1 MCVCWWVCESVGVC
15 GWVFVFFLIHLFS
28 LHAPLPCSNTTCIVY
43 KLHVF
48 SIVYTYNNLFS
59 IYCALVVVPDY
70 RVYLFFKVFVVCCA

>member
-1 MCVCWWVCESVGVC
+1 VWLGVCGWLCVWVCESVGVCVCVCVCWWVCESVGVC

-48 SIVYTYNNLFS
+48 LYSLYI
-59 IYCALVVVPDY
+59 
-70 RVYLFFKVFVVCCA
+70 